1 MEIQISSLNVRGMGD
16 KQKRSEIF
24 NWLRSKNFSLYL
36 LQEVHCSNDKISIWS
51 SEWGYKSLF
60 SCCSSAKGG
69 VAILFNN
76 NFSFKILRL
85 YSDTNGRF
93 IICDIETEGR
103 CITLATLYA
112 PNEDEPS
119 FFQDFFDHLS
129 DFQCDDL
136 IIGGDFNLILDL
148 DKDKKGGRYKTHTR
162 SVKALKEFIAKLD
175 LIDAW
180 RVLNPN
186 TLRYTW
192 RRKKPEIQCRLDCF
206 LVSQS
211 LMCNVTHAGIT
222 MGLKTDHS
230 LITIRAALHS
240 NQRGPGYWK
249 LNTSFFSDV
258 NYVNQIRTT
267 IKKVTDEYVND
278 DNVNPTLMWEMIKL
292 KIREQSIKYA
302 KDRRT
307 KTSRREEEIEKAINV
322 LEEFLESSNK
332 GDREKKEASRDL
344 EEKKAELE
352 KIIEYRTKGA
362 ILRAKCRWHN
372 EGEKNTKYFL
382 NLEKRHFKNGV
393 ISQLKTGENEFV
405 TSDKEILHQCENFYR
420 DLYKS
425 RISEQQS
432 EPSNFN
438 FFEDTNILNADEK
451 ESCEGLLTKSECL
464 QALKS
469 MEPEKTHQAQT
480 VFLRLFVV
488 PM

>member
-1 MEIQISSLNVRGMGD
+1 MEIQISSLNVRGIGD
-16 KQKRSEIF
+16 KQKRSELF
-24 NWLRSKNFSLYL
+24 SWLRSKKFSLYL
-36 LQEVHCSNDKISIWS
+36 LQEVHCSNDIISIWS
-51 SEWGYKSLF
+51 SEWGYKSRF
-60 SCCSSAKGG
+60 SRCSSAKGG

-76 NFSFKILRL
+76 NFSFQILRL

-93 IICDIETEGR
+93 IICDIETEGK

-162 SVKALKEFIAKLD
+162 SVKTLKEFTAKLD

-192 RRKKPEIQCRLDCF
+192 RRKKPEIQCRLDF
-206 LVSQS
+206 SLVSQS
-211 LMCNVTHAGIT
+211 LMCNITHADIT
-222 MGLKTDHS
+222 MRFKTDHS

-249 LNTSFFSDV
+249 LNTSFLSDA

-267 IKKVTDEYVND
+267 IKRVTDEYVND
-278 DNVNPTLMWEMIKL
+278 ENVNPALMWEMIKL

-322 LEEFLESSNK
+322 LQELIESSNK
-332 GDREKKEASRDL
+332 GDREDREEASRDL
-344 EEKKAELE
+344 EEKKTELE

-362 ILRAKCRWHN
+362 ILRAKCR
-372 EGEKNTKYFL
+372 
-382 NLEKRHFKNGV
+382 
-393 ISQLKTGENEFV
+393 
-405 TSDKEILHQCENFYR
+405 
-420 DLYKS
+420 
-425 RISEQQS
+425 
-432 EPSNFN
+432 
-438 FFEDTNILNADEK
+438 
-451 ESCEGLLTKSECL
+451 
-464 QALKS
+464 
-469 MEPEKTHQAQT
+469 
-480 VFLRLFVV
+480 
-488 PM
+488 